1 MESTKQLLF
10 IIPLFVVIV
19 WQWVSLKLEC
29 DSLDNR
35 MRFNSKIMLV
45 KYEWRNSKV
54 SYVDPLLGL
63 HMIIVSLRS
72 GVAITRALSAVGEV
86 FPCGQGM
93 WLCSVSNALLAGD
106 TWHEAWSSTYTKQ
119 DNFELENK
127 SKFTNRK
134 NLDSSEILARW
145 LMTSL
150 KESWCY
156 GSSPVPVLSA
166 LAQHYEINM
175 ANIARQESSKLSVRL
190 LLPVG
195 LCFLPSFICIG
206 ILPIVMSLMR

>member
-54 SYVDPLLGL
+54 SYVDLLLGL

-72 GVAITRALSAVGEV
+72 GVAITRALSGVGEV

-93 WLCSVSNALLAGD
+93 WLCSVYNALL
-106 TWHEAWSSTYTKQ
+106 E
-119 DNFELENK
+119 
-127 SKFTNRK
+127 
-134 NLDSSEILARW
+134 
-145 LMTSL
+145 
-150 KESWCY
+150 
-156 GSSPVPVLSA
+156 
-166 LAQHYEINM
+166 
-175 ANIARQESSKLSVRL
+175 
-190 LLPVG
+190 
-195 LCFLPSFICIG
+195 
-206 ILPIVMSLMR
+206 